1 MSTPTTTPSTA
12 SAPRPVSPQPP
23 QPSSSERDPHGHR
36 PRWVIPV
43 VVVAILAV
51 LGVVGLLVW
60 NNWVPSAPGSPSAG
74 TPTATSVELTWTAP
88 TEGPDVD
95 QYLVLR
101 GGNEVATVPSDVTSY
116 TDDGLLPDST
126 YHYVI
131 VAASGSKQSEPSAE
145 VTVHTMPAPPTD
157 VRATAVTDS
166 SVTIR
171 WSEPSEGPLP
181 DAWAIIRDGTET
193 GTVVG
198 DQTSFDDDSLKP
210 GTRYTYVVVASSG
223 TARSEPSD
231 TLNVQTLPSA
241 PTGLKVTA
249 RTTTT
254 ITVQWMVPEG
264 AAIDQFSVLRDEA
277 EVATVPGTAR
287 TFADKGLSPGRSYSY
302 QLVAV
307 LGGASSEESAVLKA
321 TTATPPVSEAR
332 LTGTYDIDGKITK
345 SSSTLTLGG
354 DPALNQTI
362 GGSWTITPKCDAG
375 ACDAVL
381 KGSLGGHQ
389 FTMNLKRDG
398 AEYTGSTTAQISY
411 CTGPN
416 GKIEV
421 TDTLTF
427 KGTVTKAGLEGN
439 AWVATAWKGTLTMKV
454 PYTSAGTVGNTR
466 YYCPAGSLT
475 ATLTATR

>member
-1 MSTPTTTPSTA
+1 MSTPTTTSPTA
-12 SAPRPVSPQPP
+12 PAPRPVPPQPP
-23 QPSSSERDPHGHR
+23 QPSSAESGAHGHR
-36 PRWVIPV
+36 PRWVLPV
-43 VVVAILAV
+43 VAVAILAV

-60 NNWVPSAPGSPSAG
+60 NNWVPSAPGGASAG

-101 GGNEVATVPSDVTSY
+101 GGSEVATVPSEVTSY
-116 TDDGLLPDST
+116 ADDGLLPDST
-126 YHYVI
+126 YHYTI
-131 VAASGSKQSEPSAE
+131 VAASGSKRSDPSAE
-145 VTVHTMPAPPTD
+145 ITVHTMPAAPTD
-157 VRATAVTDS
+157 LRGTAVTDT
-166 SVTIR
+166 SVTLR
-171 WSEPSEGPLP
+171 WAEPSEGPLP
-181 DAWAIIRDGTET
+181 DAWVVARDGAEV

-198 DQTSFDDDSLKP
+198 EQTSFDDDSLQP

-231 TLNVQTLPSA
+231 PLGVQTLPSA

-249 RTTTT
+249 RTTST
-254 ITVQWMVPEG
+254 ITLQWAYPDR
-264 AAIDQFSVLRDEA
+264 AAVDQFRVLRDDA

-302 QLVAV
+302 QLVA
-307 LGGASSEESAVLKA
+307 LLAGTSSEESGALKA
-321 TTATPPVSEAR
+321 TTATPPVSDAR
-332 LTGTYDIDGKITK
+332 LTGTYDVDGKITK

-354 DPALNQTI
+354 DPALGQTI
-362 GGSWTITPKCDAG
+362 AGWWRITPKCDTG

-381 KGSLGGHQ
+381 KGSLGGHA
-389 FTMNLKRDG
+389 FTINLDRDG

-427 KGTVTKAGLEGN
+427 TGTVTKAGLVDDV
-439 AWVATAWKGTLTMKV
+439 WVATAWKGTLAMKA
-454 PYTSAGTVGNTR
+454 PYTSAGTVGNMR

-475 ATLTATR
+475 ATVSATR